1 MDHNSTENTIRSNII
16 QLNNTGSNDDGYFV
30 RANVND
36 KPVTLLCDSGANV
49 TILNSNLI
57 NTWGNSRE
65 PCLTPV
71 TTMLLTVTGESKPF
85 KGKATVE
92 INLGNVTFQHEVLFA
107 DITQDGILGIDFMM
121 QNKCDL
127 IISKSCLKVKGQEIP
142 CYMSNGSQPVCC
154 RVALVENVSVPPESE
169 IIVLGKPLDNVDRSR
184 AGLVEPHR
192 KFVENTG
199 LMVARVLVDPN
210 YGNIPLRLA
219 NMSKE
224 PITVR
229 RDTVTAVM
237 QAVESVSGERVNVSQ
252 IIENDQTSD
261 KLPEH
266 LKSLFERSSENL
278 DESQQVRL
286 KQFLIKHQDI
296 FSKSSS
302 DIGHTTLIQHHI
314 DVQDAKPVKKAPYRI
329 PLAKRRVAEQE
340 IQQMAKDGI
349 IEKCPQSAWNAPV
362 VMVTKPDQSIRFCC
376 DFRGLNEVTVKD
388 CQSLPRIDDSLDAL
402 SGSKWWSCLD
412 MKSGYWQVDIAEED
426 RHRTAFSIP
435 GGEQWQW
442 RKLAFGLCNAPST
455 FTRLMQ
461 MTFSDI
467 LWKIVVLYLDDI
479 ICHSKTFEEQF
490 LNLELVFERLRQA
503 NLKLNPKKCQLF
515 QREVTFLGH
524 TINEFGIGTSPSQIE
539 TIKNWPTPRT
549 AKQAKSFISLAS
561 YYRSYVHQFATIAK
575 PIHQLAEKERN
586 FEWTDACERSFQTI
600 KEALCSAPLL
610 AFPTETDPFI
620 IDCDASGVGQG
631 AVLSQVQNGEE
642 KVISYY
648 SRCFSRA
655 ERNYCV
661 TRRELLAVV
670 NSIKQWHH
678 YLYGT
683 QFTVGSD
690 HGSLRWLLNFKILD
704 GQLARMLTFLSAY
717 NFTIEHRAGRLH
729 SNCDALSRRPC
740 YDLRCKYCDRVESKF
755 FPVLV
760 EEGSD
765 SRLENSQRVQSEPNR
780 QKKDDESVE
789 SLVGKVGCSQGEKPG
804 PLSYADIVK
813 GKKVEKLEKEAVMR
827 QDRVEKVENVNEV
840 KKTESSINTHRRG
853 RINATKKSES
863 KKVEPQPGPS
873 DESNSISSTSKVE
886 SGSSRDHDF
895 EEIEVDW
902 EEFDKVKIRELQL
915 EDRVL
920 KRLHAW
926 IERGEK
932 PEWSEIARQG
942 LEVKYY
948 WQRLELL
955 CVREGVMYRRWESD
969 DGKEIKFLMVVP
981 RSLRRFVLP
990 QIHDS
995 TAGAHLGMGKTLGKI
1010 RDRFFWYARRKD
1022 VEDWCNSCEVCCFR
1036 KMSLRKSKAPMK
1048 QYNVGLPMERIAI
1061 DFMGPLVRTTPKNGN
1076 APKRYL
1082 MVVVDYFTKWTEA
1095 IPLENL
1101 EAKTVARALI
1111 DNFITR
1117 FGVPL
1122 FIHTDQGAS
1131 FESQLF
1137 QVLSSIG
1144 NQEN

>member
-1 MDHNSTENTIRSNII
+1 MN
-16 QLNNTGSNDDGYFV
+16 
-30 RANVND
+30 A
-36 KPVTLLCDSGANV
+36 
-49 TILNSNLI
+49 
-57 NTWGNSRE
+57 SR
-65 PCLTPV
+65 
-71 TTMLLTVTGESKPF
+71 
-85 KGKATVE
+85 
-92 INLGNVTFQHEVLFA
+92 I
-107 DITQDGILGIDFMM
+107 
-121 QNKCDL
+121 
-127 IISKSCLKVKGQEIP
+127 
-142 CYMSNGSQPVCC
+142 
-154 RVALVENVSVPPESE
+154 VENDS
-169 IIVLGKPLDNVDRSR
+169 
-184 AGLVEPHR
+184 
-192 KFVENTG
+192 
-199 LMVARVLVDPN
+199 
-210 YGNIPLRLA
+210 
-219 NMSKE
+219 
-224 PITVR
+224 
-229 RDTVTAVM
+229 
-237 QAVESVSGERVNVSQ
+237 
-252 IIENDQTSD
+252 TSP
-261 KLPEH
+261 KLPKH
-266 LKSLFERSSENL
+266 LEPLFERSSENL
-278 DESQQVRL
+278 DSAQQNRL
-286 KQFLIKHQDI
+286 EQFLIKHQDI

-314 DVQDAKPVKKAPYRI
+314 DVENAKPVKKVPYRI

-340 IQQMAKDGI
+340 IQQMAEDGI

-412 MKSGYWQVDIAEED
+412 MKSGYWQIDIAEED

-490 LNLELVFERLRQA
+490 LNLELVFERLRKA
-503 NLKLNPKKCQLF
+503 GLKLNPSKCHLF
-515 QREVTFLGH
+515 QRQVTFLGH
-524 TINEFGIGTSPSQIE
+524 TISEFGIGTSPSKIE

-561 YYRSYVHQFATIAK
+561 YYRSYVYQFATIAK
-575 PIHQLAEKERN
+575 PIHQLAEKERH
-586 FEWTDACERSFQTI
+586 FEWTAECERSFQKI

-610 AFPTETDPFI
+610 AFPTETDLFI

-642 KVISYY
+642 KVISYF
-648 SRCFSRA
+648 SRCFSRT

-670 NSIKQWHH
+670 SSIKQFHH
-678 YLYGT
+678 YLYGAK
-683 QFTVGSD
+683 FIVRSD

-717 NFTIEHRAGRLH
+717 DFTIEHRAGRLH

-740 YDLRCKYCDRVESKF
+740 YDSKCKYCDRVESKF
-755 FPVLV
+755 SEDMV
-760 EEGSD
+760 EDGSCRTEEDTQNVKTELDRQD
-765 SRLENSQRVQSEPNR
+765 SEEISEN
-780 QKKDDESVE
+780 D
-789 SLVGKVGCSQGEKPG
+789 LVGNVGCRQGAMVD
-804 PLSYADIVK
+804 PLSYADVVK
-813 GKKVEKLEKEAVMR
+813 GN
-827 QDRVEKVENVNEV
+827 RVEKVQEETNVKEI
-840 KKTESSINTHRRG
+840 EG
-853 RINATKKSES
+853 RVETQEHDLIGATKRVVLSA
-863 KKVEPQPGPS
+863 EPQPGTS
-873 DESNSISSTSKVE
+873 NEGNSMSSNSDVELDSSQENRE
-886 SGSSRDHDF
+886 SSF
-895 EEIEVDW
+895 EEIEIDW
-902 EEFDKVKIRELQL
+902 ENFDRVKIRELQL
-915 EDRVL
+915 EDSVL
-920 KRLHAW
+920 KRLHEW

-932 PEWSEIARQG
+932 PDWSEVARQG
-942 LEVKYY
+942 LEIKYY
-948 WQRLELL
+948 WHRLELL
-955 CVREGVMYRRWESD
+955 CIKEGVLYRRWESE
-969 DGKEIKFLMVVP
+969 DGKEIRFLMVVP
-981 RSLRRFVLP
+981 KSLRRFVLS
-990 QIHDS
+990 QLHDS
-995 TAGAHLGMGKTLGKI
+995 TAGGHLGMGKTLCKV
-1010 RDRFFWYARRKD
+1010 RHRFFWYAMRRD
-1022 VEDWCNSCEVCCFR
+1022 VEDWCGRCEICCSR
-1036 KMSLRKSKAPMK
+1036 KMSHRRGRAPMK

-1082 MVVVDYFTKWTEA
+1082 MVVGDYFTKWTEA

-1111 DNFITR
+1111 DNFITK

-1137 QVLSSIG
+1137 QEMCQVLGIKKTRTTKARPQSDGMIERANRTILNMLSAFVSEHQKDWDEYVPLVMMAYRSSVHQSTGTSACKMTFGHEIRLPIDLVFGQPERENSEQVYGSQYANELSDKIG
-1144 NQEN
+1144 EVHEFARSRLQVASDAMKRNYDIKSNLFEFQVGDAVWLYDPVRKVGLNPKLQRPWKGPCKVIAKLSDILYRIRQSPRHRSRVVHHDKLRKYKGRNLPTWFS

>member
-1 MDHNSTENTIRSNII
+1 M
-16 QLNNTGSNDDGYFV
+16 
-30 RANVND
+30 
-36 KPVTLLCDSGANV
+36 
-49 TILNSNLI
+49 
-57 NTWGNSRE
+57 
-65 PCLTPV
+65 
-71 TTMLLTVTGESKPF
+71 
-85 KGKATVE
+85 
-92 INLGNVTFQHEVLFA
+92 
-107 DITQDGILGIDFMM
+107 
-121 QNKCDL
+121 
-127 IISKSCLKVKGQEIP
+127 KGQEIP
-142 CYMSNGSQPVCC
+142 CYISNGSQPVCC

-199 LMVARVLVDPN
+199 LMVARVLVDPKN
-210 YGNIPLRLA
+210 GNIPLRLA
-219 NMSKE
+219 NMRKE

-302 DIGHTTLIQHHI
+302 DIGHTALIQHHI

-329 PLAKRRVAEQE
+329 PLAKR
-340 IQQMAKDGI
+340 
-349 IEKCPQSAWNAPV
+349 
-362 VMVTKPDQSIRFCC
+362 
-376 DFRGLNEVTVKD
+376 
-388 CQSLPRIDDSLDAL
+388 
-402 SGSKWWSCLD
+402 
-412 MKSGYWQVDIAEED
+412 Y
-426 RHRTAFSIP
+426 H
-435 GGEQWQW
+435 
-442 RKLAFGLCNAPST
+442 
-455 FTRLMQ
+455 
-461 MTFSDI
+461 
-467 LWKIVVLYLDDI
+467 
-479 ICHSKTFEEQF
+479 
-490 LNLELVFERLRQA
+490 
-503 NLKLNPKKCQLF
+503 
-515 QREVTFLGH
+515 
-524 TINEFGIGTSPSQIE
+524 
-539 TIKNWPTPRT
+539 
-549 AKQAKSFISLAS
+549 
-561 YYRSYVHQFATIAK
+561 
-575 PIHQLAEKERN
+575 
-586 FEWTDACERSFQTI
+586 
-600 KEALCSAPLL
+600 
-610 AFPTETDPFI
+610 
-620 IDCDASGVGQG
+620 
-631 AVLSQVQNGEE
+631 
-642 KVISYY
+642 
-648 SRCFSRA
+648 
-655 ERNYCV
+655 
-661 TRRELLAVV
+661 
-670 NSIKQWHH
+670 WHH

-683 QFTVGSD
+683 LFTVRSD

-740 YDLRCKYCDRVESKF
+740 YDFRCKYCDRVESKF

-813 GKKVEKLEKEAVMR
+813 GKKVEKI
-827 QDRVEKVENVNEV
+827 ENVNEV
-840 KKTESSINTHRRG
+840 KKTESSINTQRRG

-873 DESNSISSTSKVE
+873 NESNSISSTSKVE

-955 CVREGVMYRRWESD
+955 CVREGVMYRRWE
-969 DGKEIKFLMVVP
+969 
-981 RSLRRFVLP
+981 
-990 QIHDS
+990 
-995 TAGAHLGMGKTLGKI
+995 
-1010 RDRFFWYARRKD
+1010 
-1022 VEDWCNSCEVCCFR
+1022 
-1036 KMSLRKSKAPMK
+1036 
-1048 QYNVGLPMERIAI
+1048 
-1061 DFMGPLVRTTPKNGN
+1061 
-1076 APKRYL
+1076 
-1082 MVVVDYFTKWTEA
+1082 
-1095 IPLENL
+1095 
-1101 EAKTVARALI
+1101 
-1111 DNFITR
+1111 
-1117 FGVPL
+1117 
-1122 FIHTDQGAS
+1122 
-1131 FESQLF
+1131 
-1137 QVLSSIG
+1137 
-1144 NQEN
+1144 